1 MGLVF
6 GTAGIPARSKGHST
20 DEGLRE
26 VAGLG
31 LGCMELEFVRG
42 VHMNQALARN
52 VKGLADELGVIL
64 SVHAPYWIN
73 LNAKEKPKLA
83 RSERY
88 ILDSARVGFA
98 AGARDIVFHPAFYT
112 GDDPPAVHE
121 RVRESIIRIQ
131 ETLKSE
137 KVDVI
142 LRPETTGKPTQYGSL
157 EELVLLSSE
166 LPGVLPCVD
175 FAHLHART
183 GGAINTEKEFH
194 EVLDVIEKDLGPS
207 ALQRMHIH
215 MSGIVYTA
223 KGEREHIPLE
233 ESDMNWRGVLRV
245 LHERGVSGLVISE
258 SPILE
263 DDALLMKGFYEGLS

>member
-1 MGLVF
+1 MKLLF
-6 GTAGIPARSKGHST
+6 GTAGVPARTKGQGT
-20 DEGLRE
+20 DEGVRE
-26 VAGLG
+26 VARLG

-42 VHMNQALARN
+42 VHMNTALATR
-52 VKGLADELGVIL
+52 VKAIADELGIRL

-83 RSERY
+83 RSEAY

-112 GDDPPAVHE
+112 GDEAALVHE
-121 RVRESIIRIQ
+121 RVKESLVRIR
-131 ETLKSE
+131 ETLAHE
-137 KVDVI
+137 GIDVI

-157 EELVLLSSE
+157 EELVRLSSE

-175 FAHLHART
+175 FAHLHARS
-183 GGAINTEKEFH
+183 GGAMNTTEEFH
-194 EVLDVIEKDLGPS
+194 AAVDIIEKSLGSS
-207 ALQRMHIH
+207 ALNNMHIH
-215 MSGIVYTA
+215 ISGIVYTA

-233 ESDMNWRGVLRV
+233 ESDMNWRGVLSV
-245 LHERGVSGLVISE
+245 LRERGVSGTVISE

-263 DDALLMKGFYEGLS
+263 DDALLMKQFYEGLA